1 MLRRMRRACGN
12 FSMGGMLCAVFDF
25 VSLLAEFGVNV
36 LDNLS
41 FVVLMVQDEV
51 FAYFVCLI
59 GGFDAVYEH
68 EVVVVA
74 GCFSREKFCV
84 RMEGLLGKG
93 VSRVWLGTPHIGIEQ
108 RE

>member
-25 VSLLAEFGVNV
+25 VALLAEFGVNV

-74 GCFSREKFCV
+74 GCFSREKLCADGGFV
-84 RMEGLLGKG
+84 RKG
-93 VSRVWLGTPHIGIEQ
+93 SVESVAGHPAYRH
-108 RE
+108 